1 MACQHTVAV
10 RGGSA
15 RERERESDA
24 LSSPPN
30 KLAGE
35 SPRPAGLPSTGC
47 GLLSLRTVYS
57 STGAIGSWS
66 SGASGALTRTRR
78 SVHRRP
84 ICERSRLEV
93 SFALAASMTRRAM
106 SGRTRCTCFVSWKS
120 VGISSGSTGDEPP
133 ALRYRLGCAGSA
145 GAVERLTER
154 TRVCA
159 QHKEEHHQLLCDAAR
174 CKRGRGSTHQVAAAE
189 EGPVRLH
196 ERALE
201 PRREPVL
208 PHDELRTPLVLAL
221 ALVERDGDL
230 VHLLH
235 RLGDLGVRVEQ
246 GGERRRVGRDRRRRR
261 ARQERLEEEPVPR
274 DALDREEEVRLERD
288 LRVRRVGSGALQDR
302 VSSQLGAQGEEPGKG
317 DAP

>member
-1 MACQHTVAV
+1 M
-10 RGGSA
+10 
-15 RERERESDA
+15 
-24 LSSPPN
+24 
-30 KLAGE
+30 
-35 SPRPAGLPSTGC
+35 
-47 GLLSLRTVYS
+47 
-57 STGAIGSWS
+57 
-66 SGASGALTRTRR
+66 
-78 SVHRRP
+78 
-84 ICERSRLEV
+84 
-93 SFALAASMTRRAM
+93 
-106 SGRTRCTCFVSWKS
+106 
-120 VGISSGSTGDEPP
+120 
-133 ALRYRLGCAGSA
+133 
-145 GAVERLTER
+145 
-154 TRVCA
+154 
-159 QHKEEHHQLLCDAAR
+159 
-174 CKRGRGSTHQVAAAE
+174 
-189 EGPVRLH
+189 RLH